1 MYWCVWS
8 TAAKTLLL
16 GDSSFSLKTP
26 ATKPTEAGASGS
38 VERNTWSVRCDCSE
52 LLGERRRADAHVF
65 LHEVAAGLD
74 VVVGRDVDFQ
84 LPQTALE
91 VCVDTGQPG
100 PRAVAEG
107 LFLLP
112 REERTP
118 GKHVGSGRVAEIDAH
133 LRVLQSV
140 LDLDL
145 QRTVLVDTIPH
156 LAACGGNDVGRK
168 VAHRVDRGNGGVGS
182 LFLISI
188 VQS

>member
-1 MYWCVWS
+1 M
-8 TAAKTLLL
+8 
-16 GDSSFSLKTP
+16 
-26 ATKPTEAGASGS
+26 
-38 VERNTWSVRCDCSE
+38 
-52 LLGERRRADAHVF
+52 F

-74 VVVGRDVDFQ
+74 VVVGRDDDFQ

-91 VCVDTGQPG
+91 VRVDAGQPR

-107 LFLLP
+107 LLLLP

-156 LAACGGNDVGRK
+156 LAACRGNDVGRK
-168 VAHRVDRGNGGVGS
+168 VAHRVDRGNGRVGS
-182 LFLISI
+182 LFLVSI